1 MLDML
6 AIWLVLFVVCVIMIR
21 RRRQRGAFVL
31 AYFLGLSLI
40 HVPGI
45 VNFMGEAPP
54 FAGFP
59 ETRRGF
65 EVTLAGLGAFLVGV
79 RFAWRPARA
88 QRLVAPV
95 DPRTI
100 AYHEIGLVLFAS
112 GVVAYFIVTP
122 LASFIPSATSV
133 LSSIGSLLI
142 VGYWALLF
150 DAIVHRDGPRTLLVL
165 ATIPLLPLSTLAT
178 GGFIGYGVYWMIAIV
193 SFYFVHVPR
202 RQVLL
207 LAISPLVCYLG
218 LSLSIAY
225 FAERTAIRDAVWHE
239 QAGYSERLD
248 RIAGI
253 IESFDFYTPDNAK
266 HFVAIDER
274 MNQNYLVGLGVI
286 RHETGVTDLFY
297 GATVPWWS
305 LVPRAIWPDKPEVG
319 GGGQVVSMFT
329 GTRFAQGTSVGA
341 GQPLEFYANFGWIGV
356 LAGFL
361 ITGALLGR
369 LDIGLSNAFA
379 SGDVR
384 AILTNGLPGLALL
397 QPGGNLLEI
406 FVAAVAAMVAARLS
420 FFALVELRLLPS
432 LRPLRRK
439 VPVG

>member
-1 MLDML
+1 MLDL
-6 AIWLVLFVVCVIMIR
+6 FAIWLGLFAVCVILIR
-21 RRRQRGAFVL
+21 RRRQRGTFVL
-31 AYFLGLSLI
+31 SYFLGLSLI
-40 HVPGI
+40 HVPGV
-45 VNFMGEAPP
+45 VNFMGETPP
-54 FAGFP
+54 LVGFL

-65 EVTLAGLGAFLVGV
+65 QVTLAGLAAFLVGV
-79 RFAWRPARA
+79 WFAWRSARA
-88 QRLVAPV
+88 PRKGPSV
-95 DPRTI
+95 DPRAI
-100 AYHEIGLVLFAS
+100 AYHEIGLILFAS
-112 GVVAYFIVTP
+112 GVVAYFVVTP

-142 VGYWALLF
+142 VGYWALLY
-150 DAIVHRDGPRTLLVL
+150 DAIVHRDDPRTMLVL

-178 GGFIGYGVYWMIAIV
+178 GGFIGYGIYWMIAII
-193 SFYFVHVPR
+193 SFYFVHSR
-202 RQVLL
+202 RHQLL
-207 LAISPLVCYLG
+207 LIAISPVVCYLG
-218 LSLSIAY
+218 LSLAIAY

-253 IESFDFYTPDNAK
+253 IESFTPYDPDNPK

-305 LVPRAIWPDKPEVG
+305 VIPRAIWPDKPEVG

-329 GTRFAQGTSVGA
+329 GMRFAQGTSVGA

-356 LAGFL
+356 IGGFL
-361 ITGALLGR
+361 VVGVLLGR
-369 LDIGLSNAFA
+369 LDNGLGAAFET
-379 SGDVR
+379 GDVR

-406 FVAAVAAMVAARLS
+406 FVAAVAAMIAARLS

-432 LRPLRRK
+432 LAPRSRK